1 MSTPPAFARIAR
13 LPDERVQSGA
23 ISFFLIHAVALA
35 GAIYVGFSW
44 KLLGFAVL
52 FYYLRMAGTTIGYHR
67 YFSHRTFKTSRAF
80 QLVLAFWAETS
91 AQKGALWWA
100 SHHRDHH
107 KFSDTAGD
115 VHSPLRGFWWSHMGW
130 ILCKKYNDPQ
140 HDKIKDFAKF
150 PELRWL
156 DKHYL
161 VPPTLLAIAMALV
174 GGLPALVWGFF
185 VSTVLLW
192 HGTFLVNSL
201 NHVWGSVRYESKD
214 LSKNNALIALLTM
227 GEGWH
232 NNHHHYQSS
241 ANQGFFWW
249 EYDFSYYLIRLFE
262 SVGLV
267 RDVRTPPKHILA
279 DTIAARAHAAA
290 PEPLAELAFAVE
302 HPARGVAQL
311 EA

>member
-1 MSTPPAFARIAR
+1 MSLPAEFAPIAR
-13 LPDERVQSGA
+13 KPDERVQAGA
-23 ISFFLIHAVALA
+23 VAFFILHAVAVA

-44 KLLGFAVL
+44 KMLGLAVL

-67 YFSHRTFKTSRAF
+67 YFSHRTFKTSRVFQAF
-80 QLVLAFWAETS
+80 LAFWAETS

-100 SHHRDHH
+100 AHHRDHH
-107 KFSDTAGD
+107 KYSDTEGD
-115 VHSPLRGFWWSHMGW
+115 IHSPLRGFWWSHMGW
-130 ILCKKYNDPQ
+130 ILCNKYNETKFDN
-140 HDKIKDFAKF
+140 IKDFAKY

-156 DKHYL
+156 NKHYL
-161 VPPTLLAIAMALV
+161 VPPTLLAVAMFAI

-185 VSTVLLW
+185 VSTVALW

-201 NHVWGSVRYESKD
+201 NHVWGTVRYESKD
-214 LSKNNALIALLTM
+214 LSKNNGLIALVTM

-249 EYDFSYYLIRLFE
+249 ELDLSFYMIKLFE
-262 SVGLV
+262 AVGLV
-267 RDVRTPPKHILA
+267 HDVRVTPDKVRV
-279 DTIAARAHAAA
+279 DTIASRTKV
-290 PEPLAELAFAVE
+290 P
-302 HPARGVAQL
+302 VAIEQVISPSPMPIGTQL

>member
-1 MSTPPAFARIAR
+1 MSQSADFAPIAR
-13 LPDERVQSGA
+13 KPDERVQAG
-23 ISFFLIHAVALA
+23 AVAFFILHAIAVA

-44 KLLGFAVL
+44 KLLGLAVL

-67 YFSHRTFKTSRAF
+67 YFSHRTFKTNRVFQAF
-80 QLVLAFWAETS
+80 LAFWAETS

-100 SHHRDHH
+100 AHHRDHH
-107 KFSDTAGD
+107 KYSDQEND
-115 VHSPLRGFWWSHMGW
+115 IHSPLRGFWWSHMGW
-130 ILCKKYNDPQ
+130 ILCNKYNETKFDN
-140 HDKIKDFAKF
+140 IKDFAKY

-156 DKHYL
+156 NKHYL
-161 VPPTLLAIAMALV
+161 VPPTLLAVAMFAI

-185 VSTVLLW
+185 VSTVALW

-201 NHVWGSVRYESKD
+201 NHVWGTVRYESKD
-214 LSKNNALIALLTM
+214 LSKNNGLIALVTM

-249 EYDFSYYLIRLFE
+249 EIDLSFYLIKLFQA
-262 SVGLV
+262 VGLV
-267 RDVRTPPKHILA
+267 RDVRVPPKKILV
-279 DTIAARAHAAA
+279 DTIASRL
-290 PEPLAELAFAVE
+290 EVE
-302 HPARGVAQL
+302 VVVEQVVSPSPMPIGTQL